1 VTRVGASTQRN
12 RRNKPSLGGKG
23 KRVVFTTL
31 EISTKPNRVGSASES
46 GCFALSLWCFLPF
59 SSLPL
64 SPSSFPLPSLPSL
77 PPSQFT
83 YIYTPPT
90 FFDRKQR
97 SSESDEKLSEKRK
110 RKLGLKKKKRKRKAI
125 ETQGSL
131 SCFFFVFLRLLLA
144 QTRMLAKKTCNLP
157 ILSKQDFL
165 FPCPNQT

>member
-1 VTRVGASTQRN
+1 
-12 RRNKPSLGGKG
+12 LI
-23 KRVVFTTL
+23 
-31 EISTKPNRVGSASES
+31 E
-46 GCFALSLWCFLPF
+46 
-59 SSLPL
+59 
-64 SPSSFPLPSLPSL
+64 
-77 PPSQFT
+77 
-83 YIYTPPT
+83 
-90 FFDRKQR
+90 KQR
-97 SSESDEKLSEKRK
+97 SSEFDEKLSEKRK